1 MATSI
6 LRICLLLTALWVT
19 DGQRT
24 TAEDSH
30 CSYTFKV
37 PATEC
42 GPNPVD
48 DQFMK
53 SSMIA
58 LQTQMKLLAA
68 KHTEDIRKLTE
79 ENDKL
84 REKIEAG
91 KTDISTYNIRR
102 LILLIVVMN
111 LYVSNNTHKFVL
123 DLLQ

>member
-6 LRICLLLTALWVT
+6 LRICLLLTALCVT
-19 DGQRT
+19 DGQST
-24 TAEDSH
+24 TAGDSH

-42 GPNPVD
+42 GPNAVD

-58 LQTQMKLLAA
+58 LQSQMKLLAA

-79 ENDKL
+79 ENQKL
-84 REKIEAG
+84 REKIDAG
-91 KTDISTYNIRR
+91 KSDVNRYIIRHYE
-102 LILLIVVMN
+102 LIRV
-111 LYVSNNTHKFVL
+111 
-123 DLLQ
+123 Q